1 MSINIVE
8 KLQLLKVDSG
18 GAFSHPLFR
27 RCSVVGSQL
36 SCLRTVK
43 GRKGNIKSTRIFHNM
58 GKLIVRQI
66 RGQILTILDE
76 DIDNQDGT
84 LGCFKILGEVL

>member
-1 MSINIVE
+1 M
-8 KLQLLKVDSG
+8 QLLKVDSG
-18 GAFSHPLFR
+18 GAFSDPLFR

-36 SCLRTVK
+36 SCLRT
-43 GRKGNIKSTRIFHNM
+43 RIFHDM

-66 RGQILTILDE
+66 CRPILTILDE
-76 DIDNQDGT
+76 DIYNQDGT

>member
-1 MSINIVE
+1 
-8 KLQLLKVDSG
+8 
-18 GAFSHPLFR
+18 
-27 RCSVVGSQL
+27 
-36 SCLRTVK
+36 
-43 GRKGNIKSTRIFHNM
+43 M

>member
-1 MSINIVE
+1 M
-8 KLQLLKVDSG
+8 QLLKVDSG
-18 GAFSHPLFR
+18 GAFSDPLFR

-43 GRKGNIKSTRIFHNM
+43 GRKGSKSTRIFHDM

-66 RGQILTILDE
+66 CRPILTILDE
-76 DIDNQDGT
+76 DIYNQDGT

>member
-1 MSINIVE
+1 
-8 KLQLLKVDSG
+8 
-18 GAFSHPLFR
+18 
-27 RCSVVGSQL
+27 
-36 SCLRTVK
+36 
-43 GRKGNIKSTRIFHNM
+43 M

-84 LGCFKILGEVL
+84 LGCFKILGEVLWKQACILAQLWTMHAIPGACHMADYASKSFACRIA

>member
-1 MSINIVE
+1 M
-8 KLQLLKVDSG
+8 LKVDSG
-18 GAFSHPLFR
+18 GAFSDPLFR

-43 GRKGNIKSTRIFHNM
+43 GRKGSKKSTRIFHNM

-66 RGQILTILDE
+66 CRQILTVLDE
-76 DIDNQDGT
+76 DIYNQDGT
-84 LGCFKILGEVL
+84 LGCFQILGEVL